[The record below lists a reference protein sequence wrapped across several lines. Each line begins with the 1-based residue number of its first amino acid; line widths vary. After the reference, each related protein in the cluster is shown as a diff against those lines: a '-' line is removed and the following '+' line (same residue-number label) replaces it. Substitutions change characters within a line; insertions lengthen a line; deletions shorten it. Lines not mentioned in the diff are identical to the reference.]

1 MKLSKLAGAV
11 AVSMAL
17 ASGAALAEPFY
28 INVNNFA
35 ATPFP
40 GTDGKTANIFQ
51 LGVDWQATSTYTDL
65 DNNGVDVGDTVVDS
79 GFGTVSSYLNSVGNA
94 ILGGENNEGV
104 GVSHSI
110 RFEYNDLT
118 AVGGGNVVYYQNNPA
133 PGFDD
138 ILAYF
143 NTGTIN
149 FYSDNN
155 FNGLTDGTDRLLLT
169 GNVFHSV
176 ATVGNVI
183 VYATLSNI
191 DPGTWFFP
199 AGIDW
204 SSSVVA
210 LNMRVDTNVDPESDP
225 TLVAGTTDTYSRT
238 STLNGSVEFVPE
250 PASIALMGLGLLG
263 LGLSRRNK
271 KSA

>member
-1 MKLSKLAGAV
+1 MKLSKLASAV

-35 ATPFP
+35 SLPFP

-79 GFGTVSSYLNSVGNA
+79 GFGTVSSYLNSVGGA
-94 ILGGENNEGV
+94 ILGAENNEGV

-110 RFEYNDLT
+110 RFDYSNLT
-118 AVGGGNVVYYQNNPA
+118 MVGGGNVVYFQSNPG
-133 PGFDD
+133 PDD

-155 FNGLTDGTDRLLLT
+155 FDGVTNGADRLILT
-169 GNVFHSV
+169 GNVFHSE
-176 ATVGNVI
+176 ARVGNVI

-199 AGIDW
+199 SGIDW
-204 SSSVVA
+204 STTAVA
-210 LNMRVDTNVDPESDP
+210 LNMRIDTNVDPESDP
-225 TLVAGTTDTYSRT
+225 TLVAGTTDTYERT

-271 KSA
+271 KSV